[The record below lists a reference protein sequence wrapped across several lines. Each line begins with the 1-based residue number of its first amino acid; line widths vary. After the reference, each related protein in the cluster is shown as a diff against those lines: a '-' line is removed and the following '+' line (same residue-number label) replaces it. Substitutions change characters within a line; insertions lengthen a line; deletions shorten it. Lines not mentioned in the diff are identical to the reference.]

1 MKTKPS
7 IGLMVVMLM
16 FPQIVE
22 TIYSP
27 VLGDIAQS
35 FSITYS
41 QAAQTLSI
49 YFTAFAIGVVV
60 WGLLA
65 DKWGRRPTMLVG
77 LLVYGLSALV
87 AMQTDRFDVVM
98 LARALSAFGIAVG
111 SVVTQTM
118 LRDSFSGEEL
128 GKVFGVMGI
137 GISVSPVIGMLL
149 GGQLTALGGQL
160 TALGGQLT
168 ALGGYQTV
176 FFTLFVMALGLFV
189 YNVFKLPE
197 TQIQKQPLNIGSL
210 LGRMLRDTQI
220 WQSTLLVALYNIALF
235 SYYQLGAFTFEAL
248 GFSSSEF
255 GYSGVVLGL
264 GTFVGSLLNKFLLGK
279 GRTQTSLLWIA
290 SILLLAGGFGVFW
303 VQTSIWFLVPMLLV
317 VMAFGIAI
325 PNVLSAALVDYK
337 QQAGSAGAVFGLMYY
352 LLIGSGLGLAGI
364 IQNLG
369 VVQTSCA
376 VTVLLVTMSR
386 MKK

>member
-27 VLGDIAQS
+27 ALGDIAQS
-35 FSITYS
+35 FSVTYT

-149 GGQLTALGGQL
+149 GGQLTALGG
-160 TALGGQLT
+160 
-168 ALGGYQTV
+168 YQTV

-197 TQIQKQPLNIGSL
+197 TQIQKQPLNMGSL
-210 LGRMLRDTQI
+210 LGRMLRDAQI

-264 GTFVGSLLNKFLLGK
+264 GTFVGSLLNKFMLGK

-303 VQTSIWFLVPMLLV
+303 AQTSIWFLVPMLLV

-369 VVQTSCA
+369 VVQISCA
-376 VTVLLVTMSR
+376 ATVLLVTMSR
-386 MKK
+386 TKNRR

>member
-27 VLGDIAQS
+27 ALGDIAQS
-35 FSITYS
+35 FSVTYT

-49 YFTAFAIGVVV
+49 YFTAFAIGVVL

-160 TALGGQLT
+160 TALGG
-168 ALGGYQTV
+168 YQTV

-197 TQIQKQPLNIGSL
+197 TQIQKQPLNMGSL

-303 VQTSIWFLVPMLLV
+303 AQTSIWFLVPMLLV

>member
-35 FSITYS
+35 FSVTYS

-160 TALGGQLT
+160 TALGG
-168 ALGGYQTV
+168 YQTV
-176 FFTLFVMALGLFV
+176 FFTLFFMALGLFV
-189 YNVFKLPE
+189 YNAFKLPE

-210 LGRMLRDTQI
+210 LGRMLRDAQI

-303 VQTSIWFLVPMLLV
+303 AQTSIWFLVPMLLV

-369 VVQTSCA
+369 VVQISCA
-376 VTVLLVTMSR
+376 VTVSLVTMSR
-386 MKK
+386 TNSYHC

>member
-137 GISVSPVIGMLL
+137 GISVSPVIGML
-149 GGQLTALGGQL
+149 LGGQL

>member
-27 VLGDIAQS
+27 ALGDIAQS
-35 FSITYS
+35 FSVTYS

-160 TALGGQLT
+160 TALGG
-168 ALGGYQTV
+168 YQTV

-189 YNVFKLPE
+189 YNAFKLPE

-210 LGRMLRDTQI
+210 LGRMLRDAQI

-264 GTFVGSLLNKFLLGK
+264 GTFVGSLLNKFMLGK
-279 GRTQTSLLWIA
+279 GQTQTSLLWIA

>member
-27 VLGDIAQS
+27 ALGDIAQS
-35 FSITYS
+35 FSVTYS

-160 TALGGQLT
+160 TALGG
-168 ALGGYQTV
+168 YQTV

-197 TQIQKQPLNIGSL
+197 TQIQKQPLNMGSL
-210 LGRMLRDTQI
+210 LGRMLRDAQI

>member
-27 VLGDIAQS
+27 ALGDIAQS

-149 GGQLTALGGQL
+149 GGQLTALGG
-160 TALGGQLT
+160 
-168 ALGGYQTV
+168 YQTV
-176 FFTLFVMALGLFV
+176 FFTLFFMALGLFV
-189 YNVFKLPE
+189 YNAFKLPE

-210 LGRMLRDTQI
+210 LGRMLRDAQI

-386 MKK
+386 MNK

>member
-27 VLGDIAQS
+27 ALGDIAQS
-35 FSITYS
+35 FSVTYT

-160 TALGGQLT
+160 TALGG
-168 ALGGYQTV
+168 YQTV

-197 TQIQKQPLNIGSL
+197 TQIQKQPLNMGSL
-210 LGRMLRDTQI
+210 LGRMLRDAQI

-264 GTFVGSLLNKFLLGK
+264 GTFVGSLLNKFILGK
-279 GRTQTSLLWIA
+279 GRAQTSLLWIA
-290 SILLLAGGFGVFW
+290 SILFLAGGFGVFW
-303 VQTSIWFLVPMLLV
+303 AQTSIWFLVPMLLV

-337 QQAGSAGAVFGLMYY
+337 QQVGSAGAVFGLMYY

-369 VVQTSCA
+369 VVQISCA

-386 MKK
+386 TKK

>member
-7 IGLMVVMLM
+7 IGLIVVMLM

-27 VLGDIAQS
+27 ALGDIAQS

-149 GGQLTALGGQL
+149 GGQLTALGG
-160 TALGGQLT
+160 
-168 ALGGYQTV
+168 YQTV
-176 FFTLFVMALGLFV
+176 FFTLFVMALGLLV

-210 LGRMLRDTQI
+210 LGRMLRDAQI

-235 SYYQLGAFTFEAL
+235 SYYQLGAFTFETL

-279 GRTQTSLLWIA
+279 GQTQTSLLWIA
-290 SILLLAGGFGVFW
+290 SVLLLAGGFGVFW
-303 VQTSIWFLVPMLLV
+303 AQTSIWFLVPMLLV

-352 LLIGSGLGLAGI
+352 LLIGSGLGLAGV

-369 VVQTSCA
+369 VVQISCA

-386 MKK
+386 TKK

>member
-160 TALGGQLT
+160 TALGG
-168 ALGGYQTV
+168 YQTV
-176 FFTLFVMALGLFV
+176 FFTLFFMALGLFV
-189 YNVFKLPE
+189 YNAFKLPE

-210 LGRMLRDTQI
+210 LGRMLRDAQI

-303 VQTSIWFLVPMLLV
+303 AQTSIWFLVPMLLV

>member
-160 TALGGQLT
+160 TALGG
-168 ALGGYQTV
+168 YQTV

-197 TQIQKQPLNIGSL
+197 TQIQKQPLNMGSL
-210 LGRMLRDTQI
+210 LGRMLRDAQI

-264 GTFVGSLLNKFLLGK
+264 GTFVGSLLNKFMLGK
-279 GRTQTSLLWIA
+279 GQTQTSLLWIA

-303 VQTSIWFLVPMLLV
+303 AQTSIWFLVPMLLV

-376 VTVLLVTMSR
+376 VTVLLLTMSR

>member
-35 FSITYS
+35 FSVTYS

-160 TALGGQLT
+160 TALGG
-168 ALGGYQTV
+168 YQTV

-189 YNVFKLPE
+189 YNAFKLPE

-210 LGRMLRDTQI
+210 LGRMLRDAQI

-264 GTFVGSLLNKFLLGK
+264 GTFVGSLLNKFMLGK
-279 GRTQTSLLWIA
+279 GQTQTSLLWIA

-386 MKK
+386 IKK

>member
-27 VLGDIAQS
+27 ALGDIAQS
-35 FSITYS
+35 FSVTYS

-160 TALGGQLT
+160 TALGG
-168 ALGGYQTV
+168 YQTV

-197 TQIQKQPLNIGSL
+197 TQIQKQPLNMGSL
-210 LGRMLRDTQI
+210 LGRMLRDAQI

-264 GTFVGSLLNKFLLGK
+264 GTFVGSLLNKFMLGK

-303 VQTSIWFLVPMLLV
+303 AQTSIWFLVPMLLV

-325 PNVLSAALVDYK
+325 PNVLSAALVNYK

-369 VVQTSCA
+369 VVQVSCA
-376 VTVLLVTMSR
+376 VTVSLVTMSR